1 MTHQERL
8 DGLYGTSRRRLSEHV
23 DGILETYVKDFEVCG
38 DYGIKMYLR
47 GNAAGLEAENY
58 IKEALGSAADR
69 SRTPALYLIVERFQ
83 ALVGLCVLRLIEIA
97 GHIVGAVF

>member
-38 DYGIKMYLR
+38 DYGVKMYLR

-58 IKEALGSAADR
+58 IKEALGSADMRNYFVLPADG
-69 SRTPALYLIVERFQ
+69 SALMVLLETIEDKEFLL
-83 ALVGLCVLRLIEIA
+83 AVLRSE
-97 GHIVGAVF
+97 VDF